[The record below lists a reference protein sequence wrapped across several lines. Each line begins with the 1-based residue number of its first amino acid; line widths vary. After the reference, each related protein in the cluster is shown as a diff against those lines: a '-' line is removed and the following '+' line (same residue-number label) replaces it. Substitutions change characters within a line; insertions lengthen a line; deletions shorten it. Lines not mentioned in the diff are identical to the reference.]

1 MPQRIAL
8 IGLGAIGSA
17 LLHHLQE
24 DPSLI
29 VQQVVVRAS
38 RLSDCTAMFGSRYEF
53 IADLKDLSPDIDVV
67 FECAG
72 HDAVRRFGPAVLRRG
87 IDFAIA
93 SVGALADP
101 DLRASLSEAAGASG
115 AQALILP
122 GAIGGTDALAAVG
135 SAGLDTVVY
144 TGRKPPRSWS
154 GSPAALAF
162 DLDAIDRPTEVFSGT
177 AAEAARLYPKNAN
190 VVATVALAG
199 IGFER
204 TRVRLIADPGATG
217 NSHHIEAHGPQLQAS
232 YETRSAALPDNPK
245 TSALTVLS
253 AMRLLRNRVQD
264 IVV

>member
-1 MPQRIAL
+1 LPLRIAL
-8 IGLGAIGSA
+8 IGAGAIGSA
-17 LLHHLQE
+17 VLNRLQD
-24 DPSLI
+24 DPSLSVAQVI
-29 VQQVVVRAS
+29 VRES
-38 RLSDCTAMFGSRYEF
+38 RLSECISAFGNRCEF
-53 IADLKDLSPDIDVV
+53 ITDLTDLSPDIDVV

-72 HDAVRRFGPAVLRRG
+72 HDAVRRFGPEVLHRG
-87 IDFAIA
+87 IDFALA

-101 DLRASLSEAAGASG
+101 DLRASLSQAAGAYG
-115 AQALILP
+115 AQVLVLP
-122 GAIGGTDALAAVG
+122 GAIGGSDALAAVG
-135 SAGLDTVVY
+135 SEGLDTVVY
-144 TGRKPPRSWS
+144 TGRKPPHSWQ

-162 DLDAIDRPTEVFSGT
+162 DLDAIERPTDVFDGT

-217 NSHHIEAHGPQLQAS
+217 NSHLIEARGPQLQAS

-253 AMRLLRNRVQD
+253 AVRLLRNRVQR